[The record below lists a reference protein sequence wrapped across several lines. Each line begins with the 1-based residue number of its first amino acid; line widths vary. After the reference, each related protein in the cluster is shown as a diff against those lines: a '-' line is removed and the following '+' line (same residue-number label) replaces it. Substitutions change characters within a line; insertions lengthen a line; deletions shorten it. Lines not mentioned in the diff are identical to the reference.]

1 MTNKTIN
8 RWAVLIASA
17 VVLLCT
23 GAIYAFSVLAGP
35 LSAEKGW
42 SMEAIMTAFAINS
55 AIGPIPMI
63 LGGFL
68 TDKGLAKWSIVLGGV
83 LFAVGFF
90 LTGFAT
96 STTMLYLS
104 YGVLAGLGQGFAY
117 SGALSNSIKLFPDK
131 KGLASGIITAGMGG
145 AAIIAAPI
153 ANAII
158 ESSNVMNAFRY
169 LGLAYVVIIILAGF
183 FIKTAPKDYAP
194 AGWSPAEQAGAPKT
208 VNKNWQQ
215 MLATPAFYLI
225 FFMLFTGAFAGLMI
239 ASNAST
245 IGQRMFGLTATAAA
259 GYVSLYSLSNTLGR
273 VLWGT
278 ISDKIGRNKTLY
290 IIMIV
295 VIAAFALILGMNSQ
309 IGFAIGI
316 IALGLT
322 FGGVMGVFP
331 PMVME
336 NFGPINQG
344 VNYGITFVGYS
355 VAAFFAPKVAVG
367 MAGQSGDFSKA
378 FYVAIVIA
386 LVGIVLNF
394 AYVQLKKRAN

>member
-1 MTNKTIN
+1 
-8 RWAVLIASA
+8 
-17 VVLLCT
+17 
-23 GAIYAFSVLAGP
+23 
-35 LSAEKGW
+35 
-42 SMEAIMTAFAINS
+42 
-55 AIGPIPMI
+55 
-63 LGGFL
+63 
-68 TDKGLAKWSIVLGGV
+68 
-83 LFAVGFF
+83 
-90 LTGFAT
+90 
-96 STTMLYLS
+96 
-104 YGVLAGLGQGFAY
+104 
-117 SGALSNSIKLFPDK
+117 
-131 KGLASGIITAGMGG
+131 MGG

-194 AGWSPAEQAGAPKT
+194 AGWSPAEQAGAPKM
-208 VNKNWQQ
+208 VNKNWTQ

-245 IGQRMFGLTATAAA
+245 IGQRMFGLTAATAA

-394 AYVQLKKRAN
+394 TYVQLKKRAN

>member
-35 LSAEKGW
+35 LSVEKGW
-42 SMEAIMTAFAINS
+42 SMESIMTAFAINS

-90 LTGFAT
+90 
-96 STTMLYLS
+96 
-104 YGVLAGLGQGFAY
+104 
-117 SGALSNSIKLFPDK
+117 
-131 KGLASGIITAGMGG
+131 
-145 AAIIAAPI
+145 
-153 ANAII
+153 
-158 ESSNVMNAFRY
+158 
-169 LGLAYVVIIILAGF
+169 

-194 AGWSPAEQAGAPKT
+194 AGWSPAEQAGAPKM

-245 IGQRMFGLTATAAA
+245 IGQRMFGLTAATAA

-273 VLWGT
+273 MLWGT

-394 AYVQLKKRAN
+394 AYIQLKKRAN